1 MKMSRNDIGAL
12 TTVVVSGVI
21 GFALFG
27 PHRWGD
33 DSKITIDVT
42 TEMTAHSM
50 IDADGGE
57 ALVIKKKKIRRGDG
71 TQEIVV
77 TVEGDDD
84 EHRERRVRVKS
95 SEAQGEPNVFLLRA
109 DGENAPQPLV
119 YVDGERM
126 EGGIPENLDPDRID
140 RVEVIKGEAAVAL
153 YGPEASVGVVQIF
166 TKDGP
171 GSE

>member
-42 TEMTAHSM
+42 TEVTAHSVV
-50 IDADGGE
+50 DADGGE
-57 ALVIKKKKIRRGDG
+57 ALVIKKKKVRRGDG
-71 TQEIVV
+71 TREIVV
-77 TVEGDDD
+77 TVEDDGD
-84 EHRERRVRVKS
+84 EHRERRVRVES
-95 SEAQGEPNVFLLRA
+95 SEAQGEPNVFVLRV
-109 DGENAPQPLV
+109 DGENTPQPLV

-126 EGGIPENLDPDRID
+126 DGGIPEGLDPD